1 MSKKKG
7 GRRSKYHTHVEAKLF
22 EIECWARD
30 GLIAEDI
37 AKRLG
42 IAPSTFHSYQNQFPE
57 LAESF
62 KKEKGSNRLRGRE
75 SAA

>member
-7 GRRSKYHTHVEAKLF
+7 GRRSKYHTHVEPKLF
-22 EIECWARD
+22 DVECWARD

-75 SAA
+75 STA